1 MRIFSTPFFATGAEA
16 LTLGAMTVLLPL
28 SPLMCT
34 VLSGRLSYLLQYR
47 SSLARS
53 AQCVK
58 ALRRTRVISRNLQR
72 KLSATGTQTESIQG
86 SCTHCGLCCVDRS
99 CVFLEWND
107 GVTSQCSIYDNWFWR
122 LTSCGSYPIDGPS
135 IAVYGCPSFKA
146 IPIKVVKSGNTSPA

>member
-1 MRIFSTPFFATGAEA
+1 MRIFSTPFLAVSAEA

-47 SSLARS
+47 SSVARS
-53 AQCVK
+53 AQCLK
-58 ALRRTRVISRNLQR
+58 ALKRTRVISRNLQR
-72 KLSATGTQTESIQG
+72 KLSAPEKQAESIHG

-99 CVFLEWND
+99 CVFLAWSD
-107 GVTSQCSIYDNWFWR
+107 DMTSQCSIYDNWFWR
-122 LTSCGSYPIDGPS
+122 LTTCGSYPIDEES

-146 IPIKVVKSGNTSPA
+146 IPIKVVKSDSTIPT

>member
-1 MRIFSTPFFATGAEA
+1 MRIFSNQFFATSAEA

-28 SPLMCT
+28 SPLMC
-34 VLSGRLSYLLQYR
+34 
-47 SSLARS
+47 SLARS

-72 KLSATGTQTESIQG
+72 KSSASGQQTESIQG

-122 LTSCGSYPIDGPS
+122 LTSCGSYPIDGQS
-135 IAVYGCPSFKA
+135 ISVYGCPSFKA
-146 IPIKVVKSGNTSPA
+146 IPIKVVKSGSTSPA